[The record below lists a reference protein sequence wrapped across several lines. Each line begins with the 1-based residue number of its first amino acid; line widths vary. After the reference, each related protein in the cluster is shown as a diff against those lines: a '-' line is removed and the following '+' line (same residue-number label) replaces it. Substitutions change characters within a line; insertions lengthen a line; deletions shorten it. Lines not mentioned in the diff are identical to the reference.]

1 LKKNLPTANAI
12 IIVLGILLTLILTI
26 SGYKT
31 SDKEQ
36 VDVDPHVNSEV
47 DPHSSEMATDIDVS
61 FDEEIDLAL
70 ENIEKG
76 KLTGDMSLVMNEGIM
91 KLLGVTRNDSNNLR
105 AIYYL
110 GLFSLES
117 GQLEKAEK
125 RFEKLVSLQPQNEEY
140 SNTLQEIRNQIVG
153 K

>member
-1 LKKNLPTANAI
+1 MKNNLSVSNTL
-12 IIVLGILLTLILTI
+12 IIVLGILLTIILAI
-26 SGYKT
+26 SGFKT
-31 SDKEQ
+31 SVKE
-36 VDVDPHVNSEV
+36 VAVSDPHDNSKV
-47 DPHSSEMATDIDVS
+47 DSSSPEMTTDIDLGI
-61 FDEEIDLAL
+61 DEEIDFAL
-70 ENIEKG
+70 KNIEKG
-76 KLTGDMSLVMNEGIM
+76 KSSGDMSLVMNEGIM
-91 KLLGVTRNDSNNLR
+91 KLLAVTRKDSNNIR

-140 SNTLQEIRNQIVG
+140 ENTLKEIRNQIG

>member
-1 LKKNLPTANAI
+1 
-12 IIVLGILLTLILTI
+12 VLGILLTIILAI
-26 SGYKT
+26 SGFKT
-31 SDKEQ
+31 SVKE
-36 VDVDPHVNSEV
+36 VAVSDPHGNSKV
-47 DPHSSEMATDIDVS
+47 DSSSPEITTDIDLGI
-61 FDEEIDLAL
+61 DEEIDLAL
-70 ENIEKG
+70 KNIEKG
-76 KLTGDMSLVMNEGIM
+76 KSSGDMSLVMNEGIM
-91 KLLGVTRNDSNNLR
+91 KLLAVTRKDSNNMR

-140 SNTLQEIRNQIVG
+140 ENTLKEIRNQIG

>member
-1 LKKNLPTANAI
+1 
-12 IIVLGILLTLILTI
+12 
-26 SGYKT
+26 
-31 SDKEQ
+31 
-36 VDVDPHVNSEV
+36 
-47 DPHSSEMATDIDVS
+47 MATDIDVS

-140 SNTLQEIRNQIVG
+140 SNTLQEIRN
-153 K
+153 KL

>member
-1 LKKNLPTANAI
+1 
-12 IIVLGILLTLILTI
+12 
-26 SGYKT
+26 
-31 SDKEQ
+31 
-36 VDVDPHVNSEV
+36 
-47 DPHSSEMATDIDVS
+47 M
-61 FDEEIDLAL
+61 
-70 ENIEKG
+70 
-76 KLTGDMSLVMNEGIM
+76 
-91 KLLGVTRNDSNNLR
+91 R

-140 SNTLQEIRNQIVG
+140 VNTLQEIRNQIG

>member
-1 LKKNLPTANAI
+1 
-12 IIVLGILLTLILTI
+12 VVI
-26 SGYKT
+26 S
-31 SDKEQ
+31 
-36 VDVDPHVNSEV
+36 
-47 DPHSSEMATDIDVS
+47 DPHSNSKVDSSSSEIITDIDLS
-61 FDEEIDLAL
+61 IDEEIDLAL

-76 KLTGDMSLVMNEGIM
+76 KSNGDMALVMNEGIM
-91 KLLGVTRNDSNNLR
+91 KLLTVTRKDSNNVR

-140 SNTLQEIRNQIVG
+140 VNTLQEIRNQIG

>member
-1 LKKNLPTANAI
+1 MKNNLSVSNTL
-12 IIVLGILLTLILTI
+12 IIVLGILLTIILAI
-26 SGYKT
+26 SGFKT
-31 SDKEQ
+31 SVKE
-36 VDVDPHVNSEV
+36 VAVSDPHDNSK
-47 DPHSSEMATDIDVS
+47 DDSSSPEMTTDIDLGI
-61 FDEEIDLAL
+61 DEEIDFAL
-70 ENIEKG
+70 KNIEKG
-76 KLTGDMSLVMNEGIM
+76 KSSGDMSLVMNEGIM
-91 KLLGVTRNDSNNLR
+91 KLLAVTRKDSNNIR

-140 SNTLQEIRNQIVG
+140 ENTLKEIRNQIG

>member
-1 LKKNLPTANAI
+1 LKKNLSVSNALV
-12 IIVLGILLTLILTI
+12 IVLGILLIIILVI

-31 SDKEQ
+31 KFKE
-36 VDVDPHVNSEV
+36 VVIS
-47 DPHSSEMATDIDVS
+47 DPHSNSKVDSSSSEIITDIDLS
-61 FDEEIDLAL
+61 IDEEIDLAL

-76 KLTGDMSLVMNEGIM
+76 KSNGDMALVMNEGIM
-91 KLLGVTRNDSNNLR
+91 KLLTVTRIDSNNVR

-140 SNTLQEIRNQIVG
+140 VNTLQEIRNQIG